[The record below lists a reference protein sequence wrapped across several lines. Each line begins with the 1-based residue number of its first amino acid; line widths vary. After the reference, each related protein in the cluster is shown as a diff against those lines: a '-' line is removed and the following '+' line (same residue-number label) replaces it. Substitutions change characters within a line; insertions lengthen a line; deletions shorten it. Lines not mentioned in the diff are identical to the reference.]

1 MLFFN
6 SLGIIMHNFYNEH
19 IGYESLL
26 PNDIV
31 VFLNSHQSRSNK
43 RQQYYLDMNNRLA
56 SILDEHELAM
66 VE

>member
-1 MLFFN
+1 MN
-6 SLGIIMHNFYNEH
+6 NFTDEH

-31 VFLNSHQSRSNK
+31 IFLNSYQSRSNK
-43 RQQYYLDMNNRLA
+43 RQQYYLEMTHRSI

>member
-1 MLFFN
+1 MDN
-6 SLGIIMHNFYNEH
+6 VNNEY

-26 PNDIV
+26 PKDIV
-31 VFLNSHQSRSNK
+31 DFLNSYQSRSNK
-43 RQQYYLDMNNRLA
+43 RQQYYLEMSNRLI